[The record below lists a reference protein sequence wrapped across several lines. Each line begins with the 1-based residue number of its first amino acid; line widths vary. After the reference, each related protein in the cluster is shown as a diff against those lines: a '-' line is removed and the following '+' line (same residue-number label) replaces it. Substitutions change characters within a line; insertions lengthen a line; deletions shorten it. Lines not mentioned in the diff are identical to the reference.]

1 MMTGFGGFGLFGPVL
16 MVLFWGGVIAL
27 LAWAVG
33 AVFAQRDATT
43 TQLEPSALETLKQR
57 YARGE
62 IDREAFET
70 ARKDLV

>member
-1 MMTGFGGFGLFGPVL
+1 MMTGFGGFGLLGSAF
-16 MVLFWGGVIAL
+16 MVLFWGGVVAL
-27 LAWAVG
+27 LVWAVG
-33 AVFAQRDATT
+33 TVFARRDGTT
-43 TQLEPSALETLKQR
+43 TRVEPSALETLKQR